1 MPAPP
6 GAAPP
11 LEGTAETLNTL
22 AMMPRHRSQ
31 RRDSHWI
38 LVTSIVVAVLAA
50 AYFGT
55 RGSDAKPDRI
65 ASPAGD
71 EESVSAPND
80 AMAPIDRV
88 AVEIEPTA
96 APEPEEPA
104 NDWPD
109 FAPGSLGA
117 ALAQYHDR
125 PWSFIQSQFSNFDF
139 NADAI
144 EAGFI
149 PWETARLNAQRFL
162 PSKKAQIELIV
173 CSRFLRQHSVADWK
187 EWITARWTEADSKG
201 RAGTTTEADIES
213 FAVEATALV
222 ATIVRAVD
230 ARYDEV
236 VATESYKKMP
246 LKGFQDFSGS
256 RGTIVFDLL
265 AGIGGWHCLIEI
277 HDYEIQQVAE
287 EIDALTSLKGR
298 VDDLVAQF

>member
-1 MPAPP
+1 M
-6 GAAPP
+6 
-11 LEGTAETLNTL
+11 T
-22 AMMPRHRSQ
+22 PRPRSQ
-31 RRDSHWI
+31 RRDSYWI
-38 LVTSIVVAVLAA
+38 LATSVVVAVLAA
-50 AYFGT
+50 AFFAS
-55 RGSDAKPDRI
+55 RGSHAEPDRI
-65 ASPAGD
+65 ASLEVEPEVTTEPDVA
-71 EESVSAPND
+71 VATT
-80 AMAPIDRV
+80 DRV
-88 AVEIEPTA
+88 PVEPEVGAEPT
-96 APEPEEPA
+96 PEEPKS
-104 NDWPD
+104 DWPE
-109 FAPGSLGA
+109 FPPGSLGA
-117 ALAQYHDR
+117 ALSQYHDR

-187 EWITARWTEADSKG
+187 EWITAHWTEAHSQG

-213 FAVEATALV
+213 FAAEAAALV

-230 ARYDEV
+230 ARYDEI